1 MIVRVEVALLHP
13 RVKER
18 GCCLESPACLR
29 FFVGFV
35 FADESRYLLQPHGVE
50 IRNKPRSHPRS
61 QIENPE
67 EARSTEI
74 APGGGRST
82 SDRKSAER

>member
-18 GCCLESPACLR
+18 GC
-29 FFVGFV
+29 
-35 FADESRYLLQPHGVE
+35 
-50 IRNKPRSHPRS
+50 SHPRS

-67 EARSTEI
+67 EARSVAAARATENLRRDKKGKVREQVDLFVV
-74 APGGGRST
+74 AQKAQVVLCYHKKGRQ
-82 SDRKSAER
+82 KENL